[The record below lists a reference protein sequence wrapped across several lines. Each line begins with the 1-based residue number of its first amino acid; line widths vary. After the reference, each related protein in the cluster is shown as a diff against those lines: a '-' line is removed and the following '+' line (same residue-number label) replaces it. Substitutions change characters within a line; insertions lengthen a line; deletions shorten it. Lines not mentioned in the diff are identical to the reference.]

1 MSINSNLL
9 KKNLS
14 NVQNEI
20 QIFNEKYKD
29 DILKLNREKSFQKIY
44 VINKI
49 LKENLKLQK
58 EVKVLKENNEYL
70 KSENNKKIKI
80 IKNMKLY
87 INNKY
92 CYLKNRFY
100 IGKLWS

>member
-1 MSINSNLL
+1 MPTNNNLL

-14 NVQNEI
+14 TLQNEI

-29 DILKLNREKSFQKIY
+29 DILKLNREKYFQKIY

-58 EVKVLKENNEYL
+58 EVKYL
-70 KSENNKKIKI
+70 KDTHSQRAR
-80 IKNMKLY
+80 LVP
-87 INNKY
+87 
-92 CYLKNRFY
+92 
-100 IGKLWS
+100 